1 MQDETGQ
8 LSVVILADDLSGA
21 ADSSA
26 GFARQGLRTEVV
38 LEMREGVDADA
49 DVLALDLDTRLQTT
63 ANACARMVAGWH
75 WATGLR
81 PQWVYKKIDSKL
93 RGHLV
98 EELIALAGH
107 FDPAT
112 LVAVCPAHPEAG
124 VRYRDGCPHLEGPS
138 LLASADATLARLA
151 SAWEQM
157 GWPLLRSR
165 NDSLDSL
172 DSISGHALDSL
183 TPEAFAA
190 AASAATATSGPLL
203 ALIDAED
210 AEDLSLIVRAAASTT
225 RPILLVGS
233 GGLSSALAAHLS
245 PGTPSAL
252 PRPIA
257 VRRALLVAG
266 SNASPTRR
274 QLEHLSN
281 SGLGDIRWLAGA
293 GGDGACGQA
302 HAVAN
307 PIAVAT
313 AGPENV
319 RDANGAAALEPLIK
333 HCLPLARQCEALVL
347 TGGDTARSMLTR
359 LDVHT
364 LQIRGEIE
372 TGVVLGRALGGWC
385 GEVITKSGS
394 FGRADALEKAMRY
407 FGYGE
412 S

>member
-1 MQDETGQ
+1 MQRETGKP
-8 LSVVILADDLSGA
+8 SVVILADDLSGA

-38 LEMREGVDADA
+38 LEMRESADA
-49 DVLALDLDTRLQTT
+49 DVLALDLDTRVRAT
-63 ANACARMVAGWH
+63 ANACDRVVAGWH

-93 RGHLV
+93 RGHLA
-98 EELIALAGH
+98 EELLALGRH
-107 FDPAT
+107 LDPAT

-124 VRYRDGCPHLEGPS
+124 VRYRAGRPLLEDPS
-138 LLASADATLARLA
+138 LRAGSDATLARLA

-157 GWPLLRSR
+157 GWPHLRPQSDPVESIDSVSR
-165 NDSLDSL
+165 
-172 DSISGHALDSL
+172 HALDSL
-183 TPEAFAA
+183 TPEAFAG
-190 AASAATATSGPLL
+190 AASAATTTSGPLL

-225 RPILLVGS
+225 RPVLLVGS
-233 GGLSSALAAHLS
+233 GGLSGALAAHLS
-245 PGTPSAL
+245 PTTPVAL
-252 PRPIA
+252 PHSIA
-257 VRRALLVAG
+257 VRQALLVAG

-274 QLEHLSN
+274 QLEHLAS
-281 SGLGDIRWLAGA
+281 SGLGDIRWLAGT
-293 GGDGACGQA
+293 GGTAARGET
-302 HAVAN
+302 HVVAN
-307 PIAVAT
+307 PIAVAI
-313 AGPENV
+313 AGPEDV
-319 RDANGAAALEPLIK
+319 RDANGTAALEPLIE
-333 HCLPLARQCEALVL
+333 HCLPLARQCGALVL

-372 TGVVLGRALGGWC
+372 TGVVLGRALGAWC
-385 GEVITKSGS
+385 GEVITKSGG

-412 S
+412 N

>member
-1 MQDETGQ
+1 MGSRHAQGETGK

-21 ADSSA
+21 ADSSV

-38 LEMREGVDADA
+38 LEMREGVDAD
-49 DVLALDLDTRLQTT
+49 VLALDLDTRLQTT
-63 ANACARMVAGWH
+63 AKACDRVVAGWH

-107 FDPAT
+107 LDPAT
-112 LVAVCPAHPEAG
+112 LVAVCPAHPDAG
-124 VRYRDGCPHLEGPS
+124 VRYRDGRPHLEGVS
-138 LLASADATLARLA
+138 LLASTDATLAHLA

-157 GWPLLRSR
+157 GWPRLRSR
-165 NDSLDSL
+165 NDPVASV
-172 DSISGHALDSL
+172 SGHALGSL
-183 TPEAFAA
+183 TPEAFAT
-190 AASAATATSGPLL
+190 AASAVTTTSGPLL

-210 AEDLSLIVRAAASTT
+210 AEDLFLIVRTAASTT
-225 RPILLVGS
+225 RPVLLVGS
-233 GGLSSALAAHLS
+233 GGLSSALAAHLG
-245 PGTPSAL
+245 PGAPIAL
-252 PRPIA
+252 PRRIA
-257 VRRALLVAG
+257 VRQALLVAG

-274 QLEHLSN
+274 QLEHLASA
-281 SGLGDIRWLAGA
+281 GLGDIRWLAGA
-293 GGDGACGQA
+293 GGVDACGPA
-302 HAVAN
+302 HIAAN
-307 PIAVAT
+307 PIAVAI

-319 RDANGAAALEPLIK
+319 RDANGVAALEPLIE
-333 HCLPLARQCEALVL
+333 HCLPLARQCKALVL

-372 TGVVLGRALGGWC
+372 TGVVLGRALGGWS

-394 FGRADALEKAMRY
+394 FGGADALEMAMRY